1 MNSELTLYE
10 STNENSKKVLFL
22 GYSTEQTS
30 LISELSKAGCQV
42 WHTQNRIEST
52 AGFDLVVSFGY
63 RYIIEKKIIE
73 SSAAPIINLHIS
85 YLPWN
90 RGAHPNFW
98 CFYDETPCGVSIHL
112 IDEGIDTGPIIY
124 QKLVSFNKNESTFTK
139 TYIKLISEIESLF
152 VSNISNLIQLDFTAK
167 VQKGNGSYHSTSE
180 LPKDF
185 KGWES
190 DINIEIAR
198 LKALK

>member
-10 STNENSKKVLFL
+10 SKNKNSKKVLFL

-30 LISELSKAGCQV
+30 LISELSKSGCQV

-52 AGFDLVVSFGY
+52 TGFDLVVSFGY
-63 RYIIEKKIIE
+63 RYIIGKKVIE

-98 CFYDETPCGVSIHL
+98 CFYDGTPCGVSIHL

-124 QKLVSFNKNESTFTK
+124 QKLVSFNKSESTFTK
-139 TYIKLISEIESLF
+139 TYKRLISEIESLF
-152 VSNISNLIQLDFTAK
+152 VHNIRNLIQLNFTTR
-167 VQKGNGSYHSTSE
+167 VQKGNGSCHSISE
-180 LPKDF
+180 LPKEF
-185 KGWES
+185 KGWDS
-190 DINIEIAR
+190 DISIEIAR
-198 LKALK
+198 LKELK